1 MKKMHIIGVDISK
14 SKLDYH
20 CYGHSVTADPVSN
33 NVKGYRQLQKW
44 IKLKVSREK
53 EEVLIVMEHT
63 GIYTYNIERFLDE
76 QGWKYVKR
84 PALDIKRSVGMQRGK
99 SDKADARMISK
110 YGWMNRD
117 ILKPMK
123 PTSDKL
129 IELQQLMAYRDKLVA
144 DKASHQA
151 RLKELEEQ
159 MGSKLG
165 DKISESAKYIMEV
178 LTVEI
183 GELEKA
189 IKMCMETDEA
199 LQINY
204 NLLISI
210 RGIGFVSAVTL
221 IIATENFIRF
231 DDHRK
236 FACYCGVAPFTHTS
250 GSSIKGK
257 TRVSHLANKK
267 IKSLLTLAAFTA
279 IRYDADLKTKYE
291 QKRKEGKPVMS
302 VINIIR
308 AKLIARIFTVI
319 NRQTPY
325 ILKAVA

>member
-1 MKKMHIIGVDISK
+1 MKKMHIIGVDVSK

-20 CYGHSVTADPVSN
+20 CYGHSVTPEPVVNSL
-33 NVKGYRQLQKW
+33 KGYRQLQKW

-53 EEVLIVMEHT
+53 EEVLIVMEYT
-63 GIYTYNIERFLDE
+63 GIYTYNIERFLE
-76 QGWKYVKR
+76 QQGWKYVKR

-123 PTSDKL
+123 PTVDKL
-129 IELQQLMAYRDKLVA
+129 VELQQLMAYRDKLVA
-144 DKASHQA
+144 DKASHQT

-159 MGSKLG
+159 MGNKLG
-165 DKISESAKYIMEV
+165 DKISQSAKYIMEV
-178 LTVEI
+178 LAVEI

-189 IKMCMETDEA
+189 IKECLATDEV
-199 LQINY
+199 LQTNY
-204 NLLISI
+204 DLLVSI
-210 RGIGFVSAVTL
+210 RGIGFVSAVAI
-221 IIATENFIRF
+221 IIATENFTRF

-250 GSSIKGK
+250 GSSIRGK

-279 IRYDADLKTKYE
+279 VRYDADLKAKYE
-291 QKRKEGKPVMS
+291 QKRKEGKPLMS

-308 AKLIARIFTVI
+308 AKLIERIFTVI

-325 ILKAVA
+325 VLKAVA

>member
-1 MKKMHIIGVDISK
+1 MKKMHIIGVDVSK

-20 CYGHSVTADPVSN
+20 CYGHSVTPEPVINSL
-33 NVKGYRQLQKW
+33 KGYRQLQKW

-53 EEVLIVMEHT
+53 EEVLIVMEYT
-63 GIYTYNIERFLDE
+63 GIYTYNIERFLE
-76 QGWKYVKR
+76 QQGWKYVKR

-129 IELQQLMAYRDKLVA
+129 VELQQLMAYRDKLVA

-159 MGSKLG
+159 MGDKLG
-165 DKISESAKYIMEV
+165 DKISQSAKYIMEV
-178 LTVEI
+178 LAVEI
-183 GELEKA
+183 SELEKA
-189 IKMCMETDEA
+189 IKECLATDEV
-199 LQINY
+199 LQTNY
-204 NLLISI
+204 NLLVSI
-210 RGIGFVSAVTL
+210 RGIGFVSAVA
-221 IIATENFIRF
+221 IVIATENFTRF
-231 DDHRK
+231 NDHRK

-250 GSSIKGK
+250 GSSIRGK

-279 IRYDADLKTKYE
+279 VRYDADLKAKYE
-291 QKRKEGKPVMS
+291 QKRKEGKPLMS

-308 AKLIARIFTVI
+308 AKLIERIFTVI

-325 ILKAVA
+325 VLKAVA

>member
-1 MKKMHIIGVDISK
+1 MHIIGVDISK
-14 SKLDYH
+14 NKLDYH
-20 CYGHSVTADPVSN
+20 CYGHSTTCEPVSN
-33 NVKGYRQLQKW
+33 NEKGYRQLQKW
-44 IKLKVSREK
+44 IKLKVSKEK

-63 GIYTYNIERFLDE
+63 GIYTYNIERFLE
-76 QGWKYVKR
+76 KQGWKYVKR

-117 ILKPMK
+117 LLKPMK
-123 PTSDKL
+123 PVTDKL
-129 IELQQLMAYRDKLVA
+129 VELQQLMAYRDKLVA

-159 MGSKLG
+159 MGSKLRDSIG
-165 DKISESAKYIMEV
+165 QSARYIMEV
-178 LTVEI
+178 LAVEI
-183 GELEKA
+183 EDMEKT
-189 IKMCMETDEA
+189 IKECLSTDQA
-199 LQINY
+199 LQTNY
-204 NLLISI
+204 DLLVSI
-210 RGIGFVSAVTL
+210 RGIGFVSAVALL
-221 IIATENFIRF
+221 ITTENFTRF

-250 GSSIKGK
+250 GTSIRGK

-279 IRYDADLKTKYE
+279 VRYDADLKAKYD
-291 QKRKEGKPVMS
+291 QKRKEGKPIMS

-308 AKLIARIFTVI
+308 AKLIERIFTVI
-319 NRQTPY
+319 NRQKPY
-325 ILKAVA
+325 VLKAVA

>member
-1 MKKMHIIGVDISK
+1 MKKMHIIGVDVSK

-20 CYGHSVTADPVSN
+20 CYGHSVTPEPVVN
-33 NVKGYRQLQKW
+33 NAKGHRQLQKW

-53 EEVLIVMEHT
+53 EEVLIVMEYT
-63 GIYTYNIERFLDE
+63 GIYTYNIERFLE
-76 QGWKYVKR
+76 QQGWKYVKR

-99 SDKADARMISK
+99 SDKADARIISK

-129 IELQQLMAYRDKLVA
+129 VELQQLMAYRDKLVA

-159 MGSKLG
+159 MGNKLG
-165 DKISESAKYIMEV
+165 DKISQSAKYIMEV
-178 LTVEI
+178 LAVEI

-189 IKMCMETDEA
+189 IKECLATDEA
-199 LQINY
+199 LQTNY
-204 NLLISI
+204 DLLVSI
-210 RGIGFVSAVTL
+210 RGIGFVSAVAL
-221 IIATENFIRF
+221 LIATDNFTRF

-250 GSSIKGK
+250 GSSIRGK

-279 IRYDADLKTKYE
+279 IRYDADLKAKYE

-308 AKLIARIFTVI
+308 AKLIERIFTVI
-319 NRQTPY
+319 NRQSPY

>member
-1 MKKMHIIGVDISK
+1 MKKMHIIGVDVSK

-20 CYGHSVTADPVSN
+20 CYGHSATPEPVVN
-33 NVKGYRQLQKW
+33 NAKGHRQLQKW
-44 IKLKVSREK
+44 IKLEVSRQK
-53 EEVLIVMEHT
+53 EEVLIVMEYT
-63 GIYTYNIERFLDE
+63 GIYTYNLERFLE
-76 QGWKYVKR
+76 QQGWKYVKR

-129 IELQQLMAYRDKLVA
+129 VELQQLMAYRDKLVA

-159 MGSKLG
+159 MGRKLG
-165 DKISESAKYIMEV
+165 DKISQSAKYIMEV
-178 LTVEI
+178 LAVEI
-183 GELEKA
+183 EELEKS
-189 IKMCMETDEA
+189 IKECLVTDET
-199 LQINY
+199 LQTNY
-204 NLLISI
+204 DLLVSI
-210 RGIGFVSAVTL
+210 RGIGFVSAVAI
-221 IIATENFIRF
+221 IIATENFTRF
-231 DDHRK
+231 NDHRK

-250 GSSIKGK
+250 GSSIRGK

-279 IRYDADLKTKYE
+279 VRYDADLKAKYE
-291 QKRKEGKPVMS
+291 QKRKEGKPLMS

-308 AKLIARIFTVI
+308 AKLIERIFTVI

-325 ILKAVA
+325 VLKAVA

>member
-1 MKKMHIIGVDISK
+1 MKKMHIIGVDVSK
-14 SKLDYH
+14 NKLDYH
-20 CYGHSVTADPVSN
+20 CHGQSVTPEPVSN
-33 NVKGYRQLQKW
+33 NEKGYRQLQKW

-63 GIYTYNIERFLDE
+63 GIYTYNIERFLE
-76 QGWKYVKR
+76 KQGWQYVKR

-99 SDKADARMISK
+99 NDKADARMISK
-110 YGWMNRD
+110 YGWMNRET
-117 ILKPMK
+117 LKPMK
-123 PTSDKL
+123 PVSDKL
-129 IELQQLMAYRDKLVA
+129 VELQQLMAYRDKLVA
-144 DKASHQA
+144 DKSSHQT

-159 MGSKLG
+159 MGNKLG
-165 DKISESAKYIMEV
+165 NKIIQSARYIMGV
-178 LTVEI
+178 LAVEI
-183 GELEKA
+183 EDIEKA
-189 IKMCMETDEA
+189 IKECLATEEM
-199 LQINY
+199 LQTNY
-204 NLLISI
+204 DLLVSI
-210 RGIGFVSAVTL
+210 RGIGFVSAVAL
-221 IIATENFIRF
+221 LIATENFTRF

-250 GSSIKGK
+250 GTSIRGK

-267 IKSLLTLAAFTA
+267 IKSLLTLAAFIA

-291 QKRKEGKPVMS
+291 QKRKEGKPIMS

-308 AKLIARIFTVI
+308 AKLIERIFTVI